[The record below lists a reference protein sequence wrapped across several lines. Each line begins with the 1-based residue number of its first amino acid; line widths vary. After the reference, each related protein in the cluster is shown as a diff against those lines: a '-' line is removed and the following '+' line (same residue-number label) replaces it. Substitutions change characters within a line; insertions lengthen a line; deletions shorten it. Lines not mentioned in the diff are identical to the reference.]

1 MYTMEV
7 FVGSLILAGAH
18 GLMMDHWIPLVG
30 LRSHP
35 NLTKTYASSGKS
47 KFAIII
53 SLEPH
58 FFAISTIRKFLFF
71 GFPKFIKR
79 AETLCVKW
87 FREELRIT

>member
-18 GLMMDHWIPLVG
+18 GLMMDHWIPWSVCVAIQI
-30 LRSHP
+30 
-35 NLTKTYASSGKS
+35 TKTYASSGKS

-71 GFPKFIKR
+71 WFP
-79 AETLCVKW
+79 
-87 FREELRIT
+87 